1 MRGTHY
7 DTTASANQN
16 SQQRSTTSPGSL
28 LYNFKLLLLIR
39 VPNESFHLS
48 LSHEKC
54 TIFFRRFSGREFGA
68 RIVPSGHAGGCLG
81 QLHVHHLR
89 VGNAFISVSSH
100 LIVIVL
106 HFIYLKSFTALFVY
120 LSQSFKIKFVHLR
133 RVLPVR
139 AFKMTSSAKTKSR
152 GKKAFTSI
160 LKVQKV
166 RRYSTSS
173 SGSISTLPRTTRE
186 RLDSSSSN
194 TILYLAYGSNLSAET
209 FKGTRGIKPISSVN
223 VQVPTL
229 SLTFDLSGIPYLEP
243 CFANTKIRDPDNDP
257 PKKNDYHK
265 DRWHKG
271 LIGVVYEVTPEDY
284 RTIIATEG
292 GGASYQDIIVPCYS
306 LPAGGKTVDPE
317 PKGSPFEAHTLFQPR
332 EEPDDDENSSA
343 TLQSQ
348 PVRQTSPSVQRPD
361 PSYAQPSA
369 RYLKLLTD
377 GAEEHS
383 LPSEYIAYLYNIR
396 PYTITTKRQR
406 LGQVIFLAT
415 WFPLIIAIMGLGRAF
430 ADDKGR
436 IPNWLVTVMAVV
448 FKILW
453 TTYDAFYKP
462 VFGDGE
468 RTISDKHSL
477 DEEIGCLWRDEKI

>member
-1 MRGTHY
+1 MNSSI
-7 DTTASANQN
+7 ACIVCEKSNSSADSRDGN
-16 SQQRSTTSPGSL
+16 SEPELCS
-28 LYNFKLLLLIR
+28 
-39 VPNESFHLS
+39 
-48 LSHEKC
+48 
-54 TIFFRRFSGREFGA
+54 
-68 RIVPSGHAGGCLG
+68 AGYLG
-81 QLHVHHLR
+81 QL
-89 VGNAFISVSSH
+89 ICESSH
-100 LIVIVL
+100 YIRGIYSIFIIYISYITLESPKGVFVL
-106 HFIYLKSFTALFVY
+106 FLTIIQNQISSFTSAA
-120 LSQSFKIKFVHLR
+120 SSR
-133 RVLPVR
+133 LPV
-139 AFKMTSSAKTKSR
+139 KMRPSAKTKSH

-160 LKVQKV
+160 LKVEKI
-166 RRYSTSS
+166 RRSSTASS
-173 SGSISTLPRTTRE
+173 DSLPHLPRTSQE
-186 RLDSSSSN
+186 RLNSSTSK

-243 CFANTKIRDPDNDP
+243 CFANTKIRDPANDP
-257 PKKNDYHK
+257 PKKDDYHK

-292 GGASYQDIIVPCYS
+292 GGASYQDIIVPCYV
-306 LPAGGKTVDPE
+306 LPPGDKTVNPE
-317 PKGSPFEAHTLFQPR
+317 PKGSSFEAHTLFQPR
-332 EEPDDDENSSA
+332 EEPDDDEKAAAKLN
-343 TLQSQ
+343 SQ

-406 LGQVIFLAT
+406 LGQAMFLAT
-415 WFPLIIAIMGLGRAF
+415 WLPFIIAMVSLGKVLS
-430 ADDKGR
+430 DDKGR
-436 IPNWLVTVMAVV
+436 IPNWLVAVMAVV
-448 FKILW
+448 FRVLW
-453 TTYDAFYKP
+453 TTYDAVYKP

-468 RTISDKHSL
+468 RTISDKHNL